1 MNGVFTLMP
10 KEEIKKYP
18 LKRPLTVKQVLV
30 DLYKCKTDINDE
42 TTLLALVTEAAKKA
56 GAHVLQASVHRFSP
70 MGCSVVVILK
80 ETHIS
85 IHTWPEFGFA
95 ALDIFLCGESL
106 DPFVAWEYIK
116 EHLQPESF
124 ELKELPR
131 EIK

>member
-1 MNGVFTLMP
+1 MP

-18 LKRPLTVKQVLV
+18 LKRPLKVKELLI
-30 DLYKCKTDINDE
+30 DLYKCGADINDE
-42 TTLLALVTEAAKKA
+42 TAILTLLTNAAKKA

-85 IHTWPEFGFA
+85 LHTWPEFGFA

-106 DPFVAWEYIK
+106 DPYVAWEQIK
-116 EHLQPESF
+116 KTLKPESF
-124 ELKELPR
+124 DLKEMPR
-131 EIK
+131 EIR

>member
-1 MNGVFTLMP
+1 MP
-10 KEEIKKYP
+10 KEEIIKYP
-18 LKRPLTVKQVLV
+18 LKKPLKVKELLI
-30 DLYKCKTDINDE
+30 DLYNCEADLNDE
-42 TTLLALVTEAAKKA
+42 TKILTLLTNASKEA

-85 IHTWPEFGFA
+85 LHTWPEFGFA

-106 DPFVAWEYIK
+106 DPYIAWEIINK
-116 EHLQPESF
+116 ALKPEKF
-124 ELKELPR
+124 ELKEMPR

>member
-1 MNGVFTLMP
+1 MP
-10 KEEIKKYP
+10 KNEVKKYP
-18 LKRPLTVKQVLV
+18 LNKPLQVMELLI
-30 DLYKCKTDINDE
+30 DLYNCKADLNDE
-42 TTLLALVTEAAKKA
+42 TRLLTVVTDAAKEA

-106 DPFVAWEYIK
+106 DPYKAWNFIK
-116 EHLQPESF
+116 EILKPKDF
-124 ELKELPR
+124 TIKELPR
-131 EIK
+131 VIK

>member
-1 MNGVFTLMP
+1 MP
-10 KEEIKKYP
+10 KEETEKYP
-18 LKRPLTVKQVLV
+18 LKRPLNVKQLLI
-30 DLYKCKTDINDE
+30 DLYRCKADLNDE
-42 TTLLALVTEAAKKA
+42 TAILTLLTEAAKKA

-85 IHTWPEFGFA
+85 LHTWPEFGFA

-106 DPFVAWEYIK
+106 NPHVAWEIIK
-116 EHLQPESF
+116 EALQPDSF

-131 EIK
+131 EIR

>member
-1 MNGVFTLMP
+1 MP

-18 LKRPLTVKQVLV
+18 LKKPIKVNELLV
-30 DLYKCKTDINDE
+30 DLYNCQADINDE
-42 TTLLALVTEAAKKA
+42 TKLLTLVTEAAKKA

-85 IHTWPEFGFA
+85 IHTWPEFKFA

-106 DPFVAWEYIK
+106 DPYIAWNHIK
-116 EHLQPESF
+116 EALKPKSYEM
-124 ELKELPR
+124 KELPR

>member
-1 MNGVFTLMP
+1 MP
-10 KEEIKKYP
+10 KEEIMKYP
-18 LKRPLTVKQVLV
+18 LKKPLAVKELLI
-30 DLYKCKTDINDE
+30 DLYNCKADLNDE
-42 TTLLALVTEAAKKA
+42 TALLALVTEASKIA

-106 DPFVAWEYIK
+106 DPFVAWNHIK
-116 EHLQPESF
+116 EHLQPKTF

>member
-1 MNGVFTLMP
+1 MP
-10 KEEIKKYP
+10 KDETQKYP
-18 LKRPLTVKQVLV
+18 LNKPIKVNELLV
-30 DLYKCKTDINDE
+30 DLYNCQADINNE
-42 TTLLALVTEAAKKA
+42 TALLTLVTEAAKKA

-106 DPFVAWEYIK
+106 DPYVAWKHIRDALEPK
-116 EHLQPESF
+116 TF
-124 ELKELPR
+124 EIKELPR

>member
-1 MNGVFTLMP
+1 MP
-10 KEEIKKYP
+10 KEEIEKYP
-18 LKRPLTVKQVLV
+18 LKEPLKVKQLLI
-30 DLYKCKTDINDE
+30 DLYKCESDLNDE
-42 TTLLALVTEAAKKA
+42 TAILTLITEAAKEA

-85 IHTWPEFGFA
+85 LHTWPEFGFA

-106 DPFVAWEYIK
+106 DPYVAWEYIK
-116 EHLQPESF
+116 KALLPQTF

>member
-1 MNGVFTLMP
+1 MP
-10 KEEIKKYP
+10 KEEIAKYP
-18 LKRPLTVKQVLV
+18 LKQPLQVKQLLV
-30 DLYKCKTDINDE
+30 DLYKCSADLNDE
-42 TTLLALVTEAAKKA
+42 TKILTLLTEASKKA

-85 IHTWPEFGFA
+85 LHTWPEFGFA

-106 DPFVAWEYIK
+106 DPYVAWELIK
-116 EHLQPESF
+116 EELKPQDF

-131 EIK
+131 EIR

>member
-1 MNGVFTLMP
+1 MP
-10 KEEIKKYP
+10 KEEIEKYP
-18 LKRPLTVKQVLV
+18 LKQPLKVKQLLV
-30 DLYKCKTDINDE
+30 DLYKWIL
-42 TTLLALVTEAAKKA
+42 TLITEAAKKA

-85 IHTWPEFGFA
+85 LHTWPEFGFA

-106 DPFVAWEYIK
+106 DPYVAWDFIK
-116 EHLQPESF
+116 EDLLPETF
-124 ELKELPR
+124 TLKELPR

>member
-1 MNGVFTLMP
+1 MP
-10 KEEIKKYP
+10 KNEIKKYP
-18 LKRPLTVKQVLV
+18 LKRPIKVNEILV
-30 DLYKCKTDINDE
+30 DLYKCQADINNE
-42 TTLLALVTEAAKKA
+42 TALLTLVTEAAKKA

-106 DPFVAWEYIK
+106 DPYVAWNHIK
-116 EHLQPESF
+116 ETLKPETF
-124 ELKELPR
+124 VIKELPR

>member
-1 MNGVFTLMP
+1 MP

-18 LKRPLTVKQVLV
+18 LKRPLTVKQLLV
-30 DLYKCKTDINDE
+30 DLYKCKADINDE
-42 TTLLALVTEAAKKA
+42 TALLTLVSEAAKKA

-70 MGCSVVVILK
+70 LGCSVVVILK

-106 DPFVAWEYIK
+106 DPFIAWEHIK
-116 EHLQPESF
+116 EYLQPESF

>member
-1 MNGVFTLMP
+1 MP

-18 LKRPLTVKQVLV
+18 LKEPLKVNELLI
-30 DLYKCKTDINDE
+30 DLYKCQADLNNE
-42 TTLLALVTEAAKKA
+42 TAILTLITEAAKKA

-70 MGCSVVVILK
+70 LGCSVVVILK

-85 IHTWPEFGFA
+85 LHTWPEFGFA
-95 ALDIFLCGESL
+95 ALDIFLCGKSL
-106 DPFVAWEYIK
+106 DPHVAWEYIK
-116 EHLQPESF
+116 EELKPESF

>member
-1 MNGVFTLMP
+1 MP
-10 KEEIKKYP
+10 KEEIQKYP
-18 LKRPLTVKQVLV
+18 LKKPIKVNELLV
-30 DLYKCKTDINDE
+30 DLYDCQADINNE
-42 TTLLALVTEAAKKA
+42 TKLLTLVTEAAKKA

-85 IHTWPEFGFA
+85 IHTWPEFRFA

-106 DPFVAWEYIK
+106 DPHIAWNYIK
-116 EHLQPESF
+116 KALKPKSYVI
-124 ELKELPR
+124 KELPR

>member
-1 MNGVFTLMP
+1 
-10 KEEIKKYP
+10 
-18 LKRPLTVKQVLV
+18 
-30 DLYKCKTDINDE
+30 
-42 TTLLALVTEAAKKA
+42 VTEAAKKS

-106 DPFVAWEYIK
+106 DPHVAWNHIK
-116 EHLQPESF
+116 EALKPKSF
-124 ELKELPR
+124 EIKELPR

>member
-1 MNGVFTLMP
+1 MP
-10 KEEIKKYP
+10 KDEIKKYP
-18 LKRPLTVKQVLV
+18 LNKPLKVKELLV
-30 DLYKCKTDINDE
+30 DLYKCKADLNDE
-42 TTLLALVTEAAKKA
+42 TKLLTIVTEAAKKA

-106 DPFVAWEYIK
+106 DPYQAWEHIK
-116 EHLQPESF
+116 DQLKPEDF
-124 ELKELPR
+124 MIKELPR

>member
-1 MNGVFTLMP
+1 MP
-10 KEEIKKYP
+10 KNEIKKYP
-18 LKRPLTVKQVLV
+18 LMKPIKVNEILV
-30 DLYKCKTDINDE
+30 DLYKCQADINNE
-42 TTLLALVTEAAKKA
+42 TALLTLVTEAAKKA

-70 MGCSVVVILK
+70 MGCSVIVILK

-106 DPFVAWEYIK
+106 DPYIAWNHIK
-116 EHLQPESF
+116 EALKPETF
-124 ELKELPR
+124 VIKELPR

>member
-1 MNGVFTLMP
+1 MP
-10 KEEIKKYP
+10 KNEIKKYP
-18 LKRPLTVKQVLV
+18 LKKPIKVNEILV
-30 DLYKCKTDINDE
+30 DLYKCQADINDE
-42 TTLLALVTEAAKKA
+42 IALLTLVTEAAKKA

-106 DPFVAWEYIK
+106 DPYVAWNHIK
-116 EHLQPESF
+116 EALKPETF
-124 ELKELPR
+124 EIKELPR
-131 EIK
+131 VIK

>member
-1 MNGVFTLMP
+1 MP
-10 KEEIKKYP
+10 KKEIQKYP
-18 LKRPLTVKQVLV
+18 LSKPLKVKQLLI
-30 DLYKCKTDINDE
+30 DLYQCEADINDE
-42 TTLLALVTEAAKKA
+42 TKLLTVVTEASKKA

-70 MGCSVVVILK
+70 AGCSVVVILK

-85 IHTWPEFGFA
+85 IHTWPEFKFA

-106 DPFVAWEYIK
+106 NPFIAWDYIK
-116 EHLQPESF
+116 SELQPKSF

>member
-1 MNGVFTLMP
+1 MP
-10 KEEIKKYP
+10 KNEIKKYP
-18 LKRPLTVKQVLV
+18 LKRPIKVNEILV
-30 DLYKCKTDINDE
+30 DLYKCQADINNE
-42 TTLLALVTEAAKKA
+42 TALLTLVTEAAKKA

-106 DPFVAWEYIK
+106 DPYVAWNHIK
-116 EHLQPESF
+116 EALKPETF
-124 ELKELPR
+124 VIQELPR
-131 EIK
+131 EIR

>member
-1 MNGVFTLMP
+1 MP
-10 KEEIKKYP
+10 KDEIEKYP
-18 LKRPLTVKQVLV
+18 LNKPLQVKQLLV
-30 DLYKCKTDINDE
+30 DLYKCEADLNDE
-42 TTLLALVTEAAKKA
+42 TRLLTLITDAAKKA

-106 DPFVAWEYIK
+106 DPYVAWDIIRVE
-116 EHLQPESF
+116 
-124 ELKELPR
+124 
-131 EIK
+131 

>member
-1 MNGVFTLMP
+1 MP
-10 KEEIKKYP
+10 KNEIKKYP
-18 LKRPLTVKQVLV
+18 LKKPIKVNEILV
-30 DLYKCKTDINDE
+30 DLYKCQADINDE
-42 TTLLALVTEAAKKA
+42 IALLTLVTEAAKKA

-106 DPFVAWEYIK
+106 DPYVAWNHIK
-116 EHLQPESF
+116 EALKPETF
-124 ELKELPR
+124 EIQELPR
-131 EIK
+131 VIK